1 MRIVEIT
8 PYSTIEQK
16 RFANDTLIKI
26 KADSFQEVQFDGER
40 TTFSFFDCSFRKVT
54 IQNSENIE
62 FENISIQFF
71 GCYIDDIKI
80 EKITS
85 NNISINFFSSIIS
98 GVINSNQIHSIN
110 INNCI
115 CKSLFLSNQQSI

>member
-40 TTFSFFDCSFRKVT
+40 TTFSFFECSFRKVT

-62 FENISIQFF
+62 LENISIQFF
-71 GCYIDDIKI
+71 GCYIDDIQI
-80 EKITS
+80 DEITS
-85 NNISINFFSSIIS
+85 KNISIRFYTSILSGRISS
-98 GVINSNQIHSIN
+98 GQ
-110 INNCI
+110 
-115 CKSLFLSNQQSI
+115 LLS